1 MRLFYLTLICA
12 SCAAAASPEISGC
25 AVFSANNIWNTAV
38 DKLPVASTSGAYVAT
53 IGAKVP
59 LHPDFSSNPI
69 YGIPF
74 NVIPN
79 EKKTKNVPV
88 KFLFS
93 DESDRVVYPI
103 PQGAVVESGSDGHLL
118 ILDKQ
123 KCILYELFAYAP
135 PTAPGQPYTAAAGAV
150 WDLHWDNLRPVDWT
164 SSDAAGLPILPGLIR
179 YDEIAAGEINHA
191 IRFTAPQTQEDY
203 VWPARHYA
211 SHLTGA
217 QFPPMGTRFRLKASV
232 NISKFS
238 KTNQIILTALKKY
251 GLMLADNGVSWYIT
265 GAPDPRWQDSDLAL
279 LSGITGSDFEEVDAT
294 VLNAD
299 RDTGEISPTAPAH

>member
-12 SCAAAASPEISGC
+12 SCAAAASPEICGC

-79 EKKTKNVPV
+79 EKKTRNVPV

-191 IRFTAPQTQEDY
+191 IRFTA
-203 VWPARHYA
+203 
-211 SHLTGA
+211 
-217 QFPPMGTRFRLKASV
+217 
-232 NISKFS
+232 
-238 KTNQIILTALKKY
+238 
-251 GLMLADNGVSWYIT
+251 
-265 GAPDPRWQDSDLAL
+265 
-279 LSGITGSDFEEVDAT
+279 
-294 VLNAD
+294 
-299 RDTGEISPTAPAH
+299 